1 MEQKIVPLVP
11 DENLEK
17 ELLARGEF
25 ATWPDIAAR
34 DLKRLYGLYRAILK
48 DAAFSVEEAILI
60 CEALNESDFDYD
72 SATNIGTAV
81 AEVCLRT
88 NRHRDWDIED
98 YQPLVE
104 KLQSCSQL
112 QCLAILDVADQFW
125 ISSDYGTEGI
135 YGVARRLFS
144 CVEWQ
149 CPYGE

>member
-1 MEQKIVPLVP
+1 MEQKIVQLVP

-17 ELLARGEF
+17 EFQARGEL

-34 DLKRLYGLYRAILK
+34 DLNRLYALYKVALA
-48 DAAFSVEEAILI
+48 DAAFTVEEAILI
-60 CEALNESDFDYD
+60 CEVLNEAELDYD
-72 SATNIGTAV
+72 SATNMGTTV

-104 KLQSCSQL
+104 KLQSCSKL
-112 QCLAILDVADQFW
+112 QCLAILDAADQFW
-125 ISSDYGTEGI
+125 ISSDYGAEGI

-144 CVEWQ
+144 CAEWQ
-149 CPYGE
+149 CPYGA

>member
-1 MEQKIVPLVP
+1 MEQKIVRLVP

-25 ATWPDIAAR
+25 ATWPDIATR
-34 DLKRLYGLYRAILK
+34 DLNRLYALYRAALA
-48 DAAFSVEEAILI
+48 DAALTVEEAILI
-60 CEALNESDFDYD
+60 CEVLNESELDYD
-72 SATNIGTAV
+72 CATNIGTVV
-81 AEVCLRT
+81 AEVCMRT

-112 QCLAILDVADQFW
+112 QCLAIIDAADQFW
-125 ISSDYGTEGI
+125 ISSDYGAEGI
-135 YGVARRLFS
+135 YGVARRLFC

-149 CPYGE
+149 CPYGA